1 MNLQLVIIIGISVV
15 ILLHQFLRDKYDR
28 SVNIIIVLFMIIIL
42 TIYCLIII
50 HEHSSQILNHSD
62 ATVYYGNYLQNYSF
76 KSSDTVIDFLLSQP
90 GFTIINKV
98 LRTFGI
104 LNLEMYIISIFLIMY
119 VLVIGVGLL
128 FVGTDKLDY
137 FLLAFLLF
145 PGSANLMVNVWKQGF
160 AVILMLIAFGIYLK
174 TAVKYKIGITIL
186 ILIVA
191 MLFHVSA
198 VYALTVFLGYLI
210 FKNKGN
216 KIYWIITMIM
226 LILSVFNINQRFF
239 GSLGSIFNTN
249 YDNYM
254 DPPSYVV
261 YNANSKYLFI
271 FMMII
276 FSLIILC
283 MKYYVRDSDVLEFDF
298 YEKIYLSLSWL
309 FFAFSYLAF
318 SDRTAEYAW
327 VLFLVMYISQ
337 HYTLTLSKK
346 MINCLSTGLVVY
358 IYILSYMMNS
368 GSYFI
373 NN

>member
-15 ILLHQFLRDKYDR
+15 ILLHQFLRDKCDR

-50 HEHSSQILNHSD
+50 HEHSSQVLNHSD

-90 GFTIINKV
+90 GFPIINKV

-128 FVGTDKLDY
+128 FVGADKLDY

-226 LILSVFNINQRFF
+226 LVLSVFNINQRFF

-298 YEKIYLSLSWL
+298 YEKVYLSLSWL

-327 VLFLVMYISQ
+327 ALFLVMYISQ

-346 MINCLSTGLVVY
+346 MINCLSTGLLVY

-373 NN
+373 NH